1 MTIVIYNSVLSS
13 LLEDELRKGHA
24 ATLASILLMRPFT
37 HTILA
42 LSYFFFI
49 SLTYSFDTAIYLLIN
64 NQFDITTR
72 LDSFS
77 LKAFDI
83 QRMVDRYVATLDQ
96 QSSYLIKGDV
106 RLHFVRMVDNIVDCT
121 IWEEA
126 SDVWK
131 YLGTPAPQV
140 VCWMDLCFVE
150 TLYKNCMIA

>member
-24 ATLASILLMRPFT
+24 ATLTNILLMHPFT

-49 SLTYSFDTAIYLLIN
+49 SLMHSFDTAVYLLIN
-64 NQFDITTR
+64 NQFDITKR
-72 LDSFS
+72 LDAFS

-83 QRMVDRYVATLDQ
+83 QRMVDRFVATLDQ

-140 VCWMDLCFVE
+140 VCWVDLYFMKKYY
-150 TLYKNCMIA
+150 TL